1 MNPEKEWQSID
12 LHTDDDLE
20 PVAPEGSS
28 KGIPQAKKLGA
39 HEPQWRSDPYAHES
53 RSHLVVFC
61 MILMAGLCFA
71 YLLAG
76 WSHIDSIDDVIKLLA
91 PALHLVTTL
100 LGAVIG
106 YFLYQGKSST

>member
-1 MNPEKEWQSID
+1 MNQEKEWQSID
-12 LHTDDDLE
+12 LHDDEDSETTTSGNL
-20 PVAPEGSS
+20 P
-28 KGIPQAKKLGA
+28 KKFLQKNKPGV

-61 MILMAGLCFA
+61 MYLMAGLCLA

-76 WSHIDSIDDVIKLLA
+76 WSSIKSIDDVIKLLA
-91 PALHLVTTL
+91 PALQLVTTL

-106 YFLYQGKSST
+106 YFLYQSKSST